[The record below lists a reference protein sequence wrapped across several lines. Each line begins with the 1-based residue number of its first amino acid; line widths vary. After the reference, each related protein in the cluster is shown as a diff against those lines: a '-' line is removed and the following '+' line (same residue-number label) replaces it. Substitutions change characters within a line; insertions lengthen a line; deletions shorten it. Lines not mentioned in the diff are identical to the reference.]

1 MPLLILLDLA
11 VVDVNESNIL
21 GLSVDALGNREG
33 EKDELGAVA
42 IEPIIGTQ
50 IESGAELFR
59 RLS

>member
-1 MPLLILLDLA
+1 MILLDLA

-21 GLSVDALGNREG
+21 GLSVDSLGNPEG
-33 EKDELGAVA
+33 EKVELGAAVV
-42 IEPIIGTQ
+42 EPIIGAQ